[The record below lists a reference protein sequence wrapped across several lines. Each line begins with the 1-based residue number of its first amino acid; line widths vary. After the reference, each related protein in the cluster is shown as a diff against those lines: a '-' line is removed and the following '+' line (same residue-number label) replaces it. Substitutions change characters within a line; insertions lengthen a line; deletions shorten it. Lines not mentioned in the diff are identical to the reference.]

1 MNYTIILLLIILLL
15 IFYLSKNGHEYFD
28 ILKKNKI
35 TFIIP
40 TIGRDTLTNSIQ
52 SLLNQRNNNW
62 EAIIIFD
69 GIKPNIEVNDKR
81 IKVMQIDKKG
91 RDKNSAGL
99 VRNIGI
105 KYANTNWIGYL
116 DDDDYLANDYI
127 DCFYNELNLNHDM
140 DVLIFRMNDK
150 NKILP
155 ELKTDNFYLNHVGI
169 SFVMKKKIFDNNLIF
184 VPSSSED
191 FEYLNLMR
199 NNNYKIIISPYIKY
213 FVRSE
218 DMNNNVFGNRV
229 KINF

>member
-15 IFYLSKNGHEYFD
+15 IFYLSKNDHEHFD
-28 ILKKNKI
+28 LLKQNKI

-155 ELKTDNFYLNHVGI
+155 ELETDNFYLNHVGI
-169 SFVMKKKIFDNNLIF
+169 SFVMKKKYLI
-184 VPSSSED
+184 
-191 FEYLNLMR
+191 
-199 NNNYKIIISPYIKY
+199 IT
-213 FVRSE
+213 
-218 DMNNNVFGNRV
+218 
-229 KINF
+229 

>member
-1 MNYTIILLLIILLL
+1 M
-15 IFYLSKNGHEYFD
+15 
-28 ILKKNKI
+28 
-35 TFIIP
+35 
-40 TIGRDTLTNSIQ
+40 
-52 SLLNQRNNNW
+52 
-62 EAIIIFD
+62 
-69 GIKPNIEVNDKR
+69 
-81 IKVMQIDKKG
+81 
-91 RDKNSAGL
+91 

-105 KYANTNWIGYL
+105 KYANTNWICYL

-155 ELKTDNFYLNHVGI
+155 ELETDNFYLNYVGI

-218 DMNNNVFGNRV
+218 DMNNNNLKGNRV

>member
-1 MNYTIILLLIILLL
+1 MNYTIILLLIILFL
-15 IFYLSKNGHEYFD
+15 IFYLSKNNNENFD
-28 ILKKNKI
+28 LLKKNKI

-40 TIGRDTLTNSIQ
+40 TIGRVTLSNSIQ
-52 SLLNQRNNNW
+52 SLLNQTNNNW

-69 GIKPNIEVNDKR
+69 GIKPNIEINDNR
-81 IKVMQIDKKG
+81 IKVIQIDKKG

-99 VRNIGI
+99 VRNIGM
-105 KYANTNWIGYL
+105 KYVNTNWIGYL

-127 DCFYNELNLNHDM
+127 DCFYNELKLNPNM

-155 ELKTDNFYLNHVGI
+155 ELETDNFYLNHVGI
-169 SFVMKKKIFDNNLIF
+169 SFAMKKKIFDNNLIF
-184 VPSSSED
+184 VPSSGED
-191 FEYLNLMR
+191 FEYLNLIR

-218 DMNNNVFGNRV
+218 DMNNNVIGNRV

>member
-1 MNYTIILLLIILLL
+1 MDYTIILLLIILLL
-15 IFYLSKNGHEYFD
+15 IFYLSKNDYENFYG
-28 ILKKNKI
+28 LKKNKI

-40 TIGRDTLTNSIQ
+40 TIGRPTLSKSIESLINQTNK
-52 SLLNQRNNNW
+52 NW

-69 GIKPNIEVNDKR
+69 GIKPNIEVTDKR
-81 IKVMQIDKKG
+81 IKIIQIDKKG

-105 KYANTNWIGYL
+105 QHVRTNWIGYL

-127 DCFYNELNLNHDM
+127 DCFYEELNLNPDM

-155 ELKTDNFYLNHVGI
+155 ELETDNFYLNYVGI
-169 SFVMKKKIFDNNLIF
+169 SFVMKKKIFNNKLVF
-184 VPSSSED
+184 APSSSED
-191 FEYLNLMR
+191 FEYLNLIR
-199 NNNYKIIISPYIKY
+199 NNNYKIIISPYVKY
-213 FVRSE
+213 FVRNE
-218 DMNNNVFGNRV
+218 DMNNNLKGNRV

>member
-15 IFYLSKNGHEYFD
+15 IFYLSKNNNENFD
-28 ILKKNKI
+28 LLKKNKI

-40 TIGRDTLTNSIQ
+40 TIGRATLYNSIQ
-52 SLLNQRNNNW
+52 SLLNQTNNNW

-69 GIKPNIEVNDKR
+69 GIKPNIEINDNR
-81 IKVMQIDKKG
+81 IKVIQIDKKG

-99 VRNIGI
+99 VRNIGM
-105 KYANTNWIGYL
+105 KYVNTNWIGYL

-127 DCFYNELNLNHDM
+127 NCFYNELKLNPDM

-155 ELKTDNFYLNHVGI
+155 ELETDNFYLNHVGI
-169 SFVMKKKIFDNNLIF
+169 SFVIKKKIFDNNLIF
-184 VPSSSED
+184 IPSSGED
-191 FEYLNLMR
+191 FEYLNLIR